1 MVSEKIKA
9 LLALAGKR
17 QVDLAEHFG
26 MTSQSM
32 NNKMNRD
39 SWSARD
45 LVKAAE
51 FTNCKLAF
59 LLPGDQQL
67 TIEDSSDEEV

>member
-1 MVSEKIKA
+1 MVSKKIKA

-17 QVDLAEHFG
+17 QVDLADYFN

-32 NNKMNRD
+32 NNKMNRN
-39 SWSARD
+39 SWSAKD

-59 LLPGDQQL
+59 ILPDGQHIV
-67 TIEDSSDEEV
+67 IENDISEDI

>member
-1 MVSEKIKA
+1 MVSEKVKA
-9 LLALAGKR
+9 LLALSGKR

-39 SWSARD
+39 SWSAKD

-51 FTNCKLAF
+51 FTDCKLAF
-59 LLPGDQQL
+59 VLSGNQQL
-67 TIEDSSDEEV
+67 VIEDDTGEEI

>member
-39 SWSARD
+39 SWSAKD

-51 FTNCKLAF
+51 FTECKLAF
-59 LLPGDQQL
+59 ILPGNQQL
-67 TIEDSSDEEV
+67 IIENDTAEEL

>member
-39 SWSARD
+39 SWSAKD
-45 LVKAAE
+45 LVSAAE
-51 FTNCKLAF
+51 FTGCKLAF
-59 LLPGDQQL
+59 ILANNQHIV
-67 TIEDSSDEEV
+67 IEKDTSDK